1 MSLVV
6 TSKEQADSVQ
16 LRTNNPDLEL
26 LLSLIRSEIDSK
38 PEMSIPSDLVLPQKK
53 WSRPQHRISRQYLL
67 QLLRSRG
74 YHVKSIVLIG
84 RYLIITFSEM
94 KENTRLNMSLVTTS
108 KEHAYSLQFK
118 PSNPD
123 LELLLNS
130 IQSEID
136 SKPEIS
142 MPSNK
147 VLPHK
152 KWSRRPQSR
161 ISRQYLLQLLRS
173 RGYNV
178 SLN

>member
-1 MSLVV
+1 MSLV
-6 TSKEQADSVQ
+6 A
-16 LRTNNPDLEL
+16 
-26 LLSLIRSEIDSK
+26 
-38 PEMSIPSDLVLPQKK
+38 
-53 WSRPQHRISRQYLL
+53 
-67 QLLRSRG
+67 
-74 YHVKSIVLIG
+74 
-84 RYLIITFSEM
+84 
-94 KENTRLNMSLVTTS
+94 TS

-130 IQSEID
+130 IQSEIGR
-136 SKPEIS
+136 KPEKS